1 MKCDNCGNTAN
12 LGDQYCLNCG
22 AKLNSN
28 NAIMPGID
36 KIKEEE
42 RKDHHKLIFLSIL
55 GVILFA
61 VLIFGIY
68 FMVKK

>member
-28 NAIMPGID
+28 NVIMPGID

-42 RKDHHKLIFLSIL
+42 KKNHNKMVFLSIL
-55 GVILFA
+55 LVLLFIILGV
-61 VLIFGIY
+61 GIY
-68 FMVKK
+68 FMVNK

>member
-1 MKCDNCGNTAN
+1 MKCDNCGITAN

-22 AKLNSN
+22 AKLNYN

-42 RKDHHKLIFLSIL
+42 KKNHNKMVFLSIL
-55 GVILFA
+55 LVLLFFILGV
-61 VLIFGIY
+61 GIY
-68 FMVKK
+68 FMVNK